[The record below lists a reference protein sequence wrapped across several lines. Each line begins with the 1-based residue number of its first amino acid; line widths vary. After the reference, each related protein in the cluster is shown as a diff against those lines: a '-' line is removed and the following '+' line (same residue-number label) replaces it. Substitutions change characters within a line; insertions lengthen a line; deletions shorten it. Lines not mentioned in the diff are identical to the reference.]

1 MSFRS
6 RALLACLVLAFYCS
20 LSPAPALASAS
31 LYRGEEVLGSV
42 ATTVGPRAGAW
53 VCLEDVGALLGFTGL
68 RSGEELQLVRDDV
81 RLRVVMNAAVAWRD
95 IYLVPLSDAPFE
107 RDGRCWLDV
116 GSAAALFQRAAGE
129 GERNRLRFQADNH
142 AAEVSEPAGPEEPA
156 AVRVDEPVP
165 ASEGVAASP
174 APDEGVAPVAQQPA
188 RRQERFETFRKDAPT
203 RRPAHPS
210 LDGGELRG
218 LRWSTSSGRIRVVA
232 DTSDGAD
239 PEVRMEGSV
248 LRALFAS
255 ARADLEGLPSPYK
268 NVEAELKKVEGGAE
282 LTFTSNSLRVEKMVL
297 DAPRRIVFDL
307 FFSPETRIQE
317 VPRPAPDRQS
327 APAVE
332 VETTLTAPQV
342 RTPVPQAPPKAPAR
356 QRQGGRKLAVVDPGH
371 GGKDPGA
378 SANGVREKDI
388 NLAIG
393 LALERA
399 LNARGI
405 DVVMTRRTDVYLTLQ
420 ERTDVANREQA
431 DVFVSVHA
439 NALPSVKRTS
449 GFEIYL
455 MALPTDKD
463 ALTLAKIE
471 NRELAEE
478 SQAGQ
483 ASDRRT
489 EVLLQILGDMQQNN
503 KISESTGLAE
513 ALFEAGRGGGIPM
526 KRVAQAP
533 FFVLRGAGM
542 PAVLLETGFVTNATE
557 AKLLAHPGY
566 QERIAEAMAT
576 GVAQYLR

>member
-1 MSFRS
+1 
-6 RALLACLVLAFYCS
+6 
-20 LSPAPALASAS
+20 
-31 LYRGEEVLGSV
+31 
-42 ATTVGPRAGAW
+42 
-53 VCLEDVGALLGFTGL
+53 
-68 RSGEELQLVRDDV
+68 
-81 RLRVVMNAAVAWRD
+81 MNAAVAWRD

-107 RDGRCWLDV
+107 RDGRCWLDA

-129 GERNRLRFQADNH
+129 GERNRLRFQADRN
-142 AAEVSEPAGPEEPA
+142 AAVEPEPAGPEEPA
-156 AVRVDEPVP
+156 AVRADAPPPE
-165 ASEGVAASP
+165 SEKVAASP
-174 APDEGVAPVAQQPA
+174 ASDRGGAPVAQQPA
-188 RRQERFETFRKDAPT
+188 RRQERFETFRKDAPGQ
-203 RRPAHPS
+203 RPAHPS
-210 LDGGELRG
+210 LDGGELQG

-232 DTSDGAD
+232 DASDGAD
-239 PEVRMEGSV
+239 PEVRMEGGV

-255 ARADLEGLPSPYK
+255 ARADLEGLSSPYR
-268 NVEAELKKVEGGAE
+268 NVEAELKKGEGGAE
-282 LTFTSNSLRVEKMVL
+282 LTFTSDSLRVEKMVL

-317 VPRPAPDRQS
+317 VPRPAP
-327 APAVE
+327 APTVE
-332 VETTLTAPQV
+332 VETTIAAPQE
-342 RTPVPQAPPKAPAR
+342 RKPVPQAPPKGPAR
-356 QRQGGRKLAVVDPGH
+356 GRQGGRKLAVVDPGH

-393 LALERA
+393 LALEKA

-420 ERTDVANREQA
+420 ERTDIANKEQA

-478 SQAGQ
+478 SHAGQ

-513 ALFEAGRGGGIPM
+513 ALFAAGKGDGIPM

-566 QERIAEAMAT
+566 QARIAEAMAA
-576 GVAQYLR
+576 GVAKYLN

>member
-6 RALLACLVLAFYCS
+6 RALLACLVLAFCCS

-68 RSGEELQLVRDDV
+68 RSGEELQLVRDDI

-107 RDGRCWLDV
+107 RDGRCWLDA

-129 GERNRLRFQADNH
+129 GERNRLRFQADRN
-142 AAEVSEPAGPEEPA
+142 AAVEPEPAGPEEPA
-156 AVRVDEPVP
+156 AVRADAPPPE
-165 ASEGVAASP
+165 SEKVAASP
-174 APDEGVAPVAQQPA
+174 ASDRGGAPVAQQPA
-188 RRQERFETFRKDAPT
+188 RRQERFETFRKDAPG

-210 LDGGELRG
+210 LDGGELQG

-232 DTSDGAD
+232 DASDGAD
-239 PEVRMEGSV
+239 PEVRMEGGV

-255 ARADLEGLPSPYK
+255 ARADLEGLPSPYR
-268 NVEAELKKVEGGAE
+268 NVEAELKKGEGGAE
-282 LTFTSNSLRVEKMVL
+282 LTFTSDSLRVEKMVL

-317 VPRPAPDRQS
+317 VPRPAP

-332 VETTLTAPQV
+332 VETTITAPQE
-342 RTPVPQAPPKAPAR
+342 RKPVPQAPPKGPAR
-356 QRQGGRKLAVVDPGH
+356 GRQGGRKLAVVDPGH

-393 LALERA
+393 LALEKA

-420 ERTDVANREQA
+420 ERTDIANKEQA

-478 SQAGQ
+478 SHAGQ

-513 ALFEAGRGGGIPM
+513 ALFAAGKGDGIPM

-566 QERIAEAMAT
+566 QARIAEAMAA
-576 GVAQYLR
+576 GVAKYLN

>member
-6 RALLACLVLAFYCS
+6 RALLACLVLAFCCS

-42 ATTVGPRAGAW
+42 ATTTGPRAGAW

-107 RDGRCWLDV
+107 RDGRCWLDA

-129 GERNRLRFQADNH
+129 GERNRLRFQADRN
-142 AAEVSEPAGPEEPA
+142 AAVEPEPAGPEEPA
-156 AVRVDEPVP
+156 AVRADAPPPE
-165 ASEGVAASP
+165 SEKVAASP
-174 APDEGVAPVAQQPA
+174 ASDRGGAPVAQQPA
-188 RRQERFETFRKDAPT
+188 RRQERFETFRKDAPG

-210 LDGGELRG
+210 LDGGELQG

-232 DTSDGAD
+232 DASDGAD
-239 PEVRMEGSV
+239 PEVRMEGGV

-255 ARADLEGLPSPYK
+255 ARADLEGLPSPYR
-268 NVEAELKKVEGGAE
+268 NVEAELKKGEGGAE
-282 LTFTSNSLRVEKMVL
+282 LTFTSDSLRVEKMVL

-317 VPRPAPDRQS
+317 VPRPAP

-332 VETTLTAPQV
+332 VETTITAPQE
-342 RTPVPQAPPKAPAR
+342 RKPVPQAPPKGPAR
-356 QRQGGRKLAVVDPGH
+356 GRQGGRKLAVVDPGH

-393 LALERA
+393 LALEKA

-420 ERTDVANREQA
+420 ERTDIANKEQA

-478 SQAGQ
+478 SHAGQ

-513 ALFEAGRGGGIPM
+513 ALFAAGKGDGIPM

-566 QERIAEAMAT
+566 QARIAEAMAA
-576 GVAQYLR
+576 GVAKYLN

>member
-6 RALLACLVLAFYCS
+6 RALLAYLVLAFCCS

-107 RDGRCWLDV
+107 RDGRCWLDA

-129 GERNRLRFQADNH
+129 GERNRLRFQADRN
-142 AAEVSEPAGPEEPA
+142 AAVEPEPAGPEEPA
-156 AVRVDEPVP
+156 AVRADAPPPE
-165 ASEGVAASP
+165 SEKVAASP
-174 APDEGVAPVAQQPA
+174 ASDRGGAPVAQQPA
-188 RRQERFETFRKDAPT
+188 RRQERFETFRKDAPG

-210 LDGGELRG
+210 LDGGELQG

-232 DTSDGAD
+232 DASDGAD
-239 PEVRMEGSV
+239 PEVRMEGGV

-255 ARADLEGLPSPYK
+255 ARADLEGLPSPYR
-268 NVEAELKKVEGGAE
+268 NVEAELKKGEGGAE
-282 LTFTSNSLRVEKMVL
+282 LTFTSDSLRVEKMVL

-317 VPRPAPDRQS
+317 VPRPAP

-332 VETTLTAPQV
+332 VETTITAPQE
-342 RTPVPQAPPKAPAR
+342 RKPVPQAPPKGPVR
-356 QRQGGRKLAVVDPGH
+356 GRQGGRKLAVVDPGH

-393 LALERA
+393 LALEKA

-420 ERTDVANREQA
+420 ERTDIANKEQA

-463 ALTLAKIE
+463 ALTLARIE

-478 SQAGQ
+478 SHAGQ

-513 ALFEAGRGGGIPM
+513 ALFAAGKGDGIPM

-566 QERIAEAMAT
+566 QARIAEAMAA
-576 GVAQYLR
+576 GVAKYLN

>member
-6 RALLACLVLAFYCS
+6 RALLACLVLAFCCS

-107 RDGRCWLDV
+107 RDGRCWLDA

-129 GERNRLRFQADNH
+129 GERNRLRFQADRN
-142 AAEVSEPAGPEEPA
+142 AAVEPEPAGPEEPA
-156 AVRVDEPVP
+156 AVRADAPPPE
-165 ASEGVAASP
+165 SEKVAASP
-174 APDEGVAPVAQQPA
+174 ASDRGGAPVAQQPA
-188 RRQERFETFRKDAPT
+188 RRQERFETFRKDAPG

-210 LDGGELRG
+210 LDGGELQG

-232 DTSDGAD
+232 DASDGAD
-239 PEVRMEGSV
+239 PEVRMEGGV

-255 ARADLEGLPSPYK
+255 ARADLEGLPSPYR
-268 NVEAELKKVEGGAE
+268 NVEAELKKGEGGAE
-282 LTFTSNSLRVEKMVL
+282 LTFTSDSLRVEKMVL

-317 VPRPAPDRQS
+317 VPRPAP

-332 VETTLTAPQV
+332 VETTITAPQE
-342 RTPVPQAPPKAPAR
+342 RKPVPQAPPKGPAR
-356 QRQGGRKLAVVDPGH
+356 GRQGGRKLAVVDPGH

-393 LALERA
+393 LALEKA

-420 ERTDVANREQA
+420 ERTDIANKEQA

-478 SQAGQ
+478 SHAGQ

-513 ALFEAGRGGGIPM
+513 ALFAAGKGDGIPM

-566 QERIAEAMAT
+566 QARSAEAMAA
-576 GVAQYLR
+576 GVAKYLN

>member
-6 RALLACLVLAFYCS
+6 RVLLACLVLAFCCS

-107 RDGRCWLDV
+107 RDGRCWLDA

-129 GERNRLRFQADNH
+129 GERNRLRFQTDRN
-142 AAEVSEPAGPEEPA
+142 AAVEPEPAGPEEPA
-156 AVRVDEPVP
+156 AVRADAPPPE
-165 ASEGVAASP
+165 SEKVAASP
-174 APDEGVAPVAQQPA
+174 ASDRGGAPVAQQPA
-188 RRQERFETFRKDAPT
+188 RRQERFETFRKDAPG

-210 LDGGELRG
+210 LDGGELQG

-232 DTSDGAD
+232 DASDGAD
-239 PEVRMEGSV
+239 PEVRMEGGV

-255 ARADLEGLPSPYK
+255 ARADLEGLPSPYR
-268 NVEAELKKVEGGAE
+268 NVEAELKKGEGGAE
-282 LTFTSNSLRVEKMVL
+282 LTFTSDSLRVEKMVL

-317 VPRPAPDRQS
+317 VPRPAP

-332 VETTLTAPQV
+332 VETTITAPQE
-342 RTPVPQAPPKAPAR
+342 RKPVPQAPPKGPAR
-356 QRQGGRKLAVVDPGH
+356 GRQGGRKLAVVDPGH

-393 LALERA
+393 LALEKA

-420 ERTDVANREQA
+420 ERTDIANKEQA

-463 ALTLAKIE
+463 ALTLARIE

-478 SQAGQ
+478 SHAGQ

-513 ALFEAGRGGGIPM
+513 ALFAAGKGDGIPM

-566 QERIAEAMAT
+566 QARIAEAMAA
-576 GVAQYLR
+576 GVAKYLN

>member
-6 RALLACLVLAFYCS
+6 RALLACLVLAFCCS

-107 RDGRCWLDV
+107 RDGRCWLDA

-129 GERNRLRFQADNH
+129 GERNRLRFQADRN
-142 AAEVSEPAGPEEPA
+142 AALEPEPVGPEEPV
-156 AVRVDEPVP
+156 AVRADAPPPE
-165 ASEGVAASP
+165 SEKVAASP
-174 APDEGVAPVAQQPA
+174 ASDRGGAPVAQQPA
-188 RRQERFETFRKDAPT
+188 RRQERFETFRKDAPG

-210 LDGGELRG
+210 LDGGELQG

-232 DTSDGAD
+232 DASDGAD
-239 PEVRMEGSV
+239 PEVRMEGGV

-255 ARADLEGLPSPYK
+255 ARADLEGLPSPYR

-282 LTFTSNSLRVEKMVL
+282 LTFTSDSLRVEKMVL

-317 VPRPAPDRQS
+317 VPRPAP

-332 VETTLTAPQV
+332 VETTITAPQE
-342 RTPVPQAPPKAPAR
+342 RKPVPQAPPKGPAR
-356 QRQGGRKLAVVDPGH
+356 GRQGGRKLAVVDPGH

-393 LALERA
+393 LALEKA

-420 ERTDVANREQA
+420 ERTDIANKEQA

-478 SQAGQ
+478 SHAGQ

-513 ALFEAGRGGGIPM
+513 ALFAAGQGGGIPM

-566 QERIAEAMAT
+566 QARIAEAMAA
-576 GVAQYLR
+576 GVAKYLN

>member
-6 RALLACLVLAFYCS
+6 RALLACLVLAFCCS

-107 RDGRCWLDV
+107 RDGRCWLDA

-129 GERNRLRFQADNH
+129 GERNRLRFQADRN
-142 AAEVSEPAGPEEPA
+142 AAVEPEPAGPEEPA
-156 AVRVDEPVP
+156 AVRADAPPPE
-165 ASEGVAASP
+165 SEKVAASP
-174 APDEGVAPVAQQPA
+174 ASDRGGAPVAQQPA
-188 RRQERFETFRKDAPT
+188 RRQERFETFRKDAPS

-210 LDGGELRG
+210 LDGGELQG

-232 DTSDGAD
+232 DASDGAD
-239 PEVRMEGSV
+239 PEVRMEGGV

-255 ARADLEGLPSPYK
+255 ARADLEGLPSPYR
-268 NVEAELKKVEGGAE
+268 NVEAELKKGEGGAE
-282 LTFTSNSLRVEKMVL
+282 LTFTSDSLRVEKMVL

-317 VPRPAPDRQS
+317 VPRPAP

-332 VETTLTAPQV
+332 VETTITAPQE
-342 RTPVPQAPPKAPAR
+342 RKPVPQAPPKGPAR
-356 QRQGGRKLAVVDPGH
+356 GRQGGRKLAVVDPGH

-393 LALERA
+393 LALEKA

-420 ERTDVANREQA
+420 ERTDIANKEQA

-478 SQAGQ
+478 SHAGQ

-513 ALFEAGRGGGIPM
+513 ALFAAGKGDGIPM

-566 QERIAEAMAT
+566 QARIAEAMAA
-576 GVAQYLR
+576 GVAKYLN

>member
-1 MSFRS
+1 M
-6 RALLACLVLAFYCS
+6 
-20 LSPAPALASAS
+20 
-31 LYRGEEVLGSV
+31 
-42 ATTVGPRAGAW
+42 
-53 VCLEDVGALLGFTGL
+53 
-68 RSGEELQLVRDDV
+68 
-81 RLRVVMNAAVAWRD
+81 
-95 IYLVPLSDAPFE
+95 
-107 RDGRCWLDV
+107 
-116 GSAAALFQRAAGE
+116 
-129 GERNRLRFQADNH
+129 
-142 AAEVSEPAGPEEPA
+142 
-156 AVRVDEPVP
+156 
-165 ASEGVAASP
+165 
-174 APDEGVAPVAQQPA
+174 
-188 RRQERFETFRKDAPT
+188 
-203 RRPAHPS
+203 
-210 LDGGELRG
+210 
-218 LRWSTSSGRIRVVA
+218 
-232 DTSDGAD
+232 
-239 PEVRMEGSV
+239 
-248 LRALFAS
+248 
-255 ARADLEGLPSPYK
+255 
-268 NVEAELKKVEGGAE
+268 
-282 LTFTSNSLRVEKMVL
+282 
-297 DAPRRIVFDL
+297 
-307 FFSPETRIQE
+307 
-317 VPRPAPDRQS
+317 
-327 APAVE
+327 E
-332 VETTLTAPQV
+332 VETTITAPQE
-342 RTPVPQAPPKAPAR
+342 RKPVPQAPPKGPAR
-356 QRQGGRKLAVVDPGH
+356 GRQGGRKLAVVDPGH

-393 LALERA
+393 LALEKA

-420 ERTDVANREQA
+420 ERTDIANKEQA

-478 SQAGQ
+478 SHAGQ

-513 ALFEAGRGGGIPM
+513 ALFAAGKGDGIPM

-566 QERIAEAMAT
+566 QARIAEAMAA
-576 GVAQYLR
+576 GVAKYLN

>member
-6 RALLACLVLAFYCS
+6 RALLACLVLAFCCS

-107 RDGRCWLDV
+107 RDGRCWLDA

-129 GERNRLRFQADNH
+129 GERNRLRFQADRN
-142 AAEVSEPAGPEEPA
+142 AAVEPEPAGPEEPA
-156 AVRVDEPVP
+156 AVRADAPPPE
-165 ASEGVAASP
+165 SEKVAASP
-174 APDEGVAPVAQQPA
+174 ASDRGGAPVAQQPA
-188 RRQERFETFRKDAPT
+188 RRQERFETFRKDAPG

-210 LDGGELRG
+210 LDGGELQG

-232 DTSDGAD
+232 DASDGAD
-239 PEVRMEGSV
+239 PEVRMEGGV

-255 ARADLEGLPSPYK
+255 ARADLEGLPSPYR
-268 NVEAELKKVEGGAE
+268 NVEAELKKGEGGAE
-282 LTFTSNSLRVEKMVL
+282 LTFTSDSLRVEKMVL

-317 VPRPAPDRQS
+317 VPRPAP

-332 VETTLTAPQV
+332 VETTITAPQE
-342 RTPVPQAPPKAPAR
+342 RKPVPQAPPKGPAR
-356 QRQGGRKLAVVDPGH
+356 GRQGGRKLAVVDPGH

-393 LALERA
+393 LALEKA

-420 ERTDVANREQA
+420 ERTDIANKEQA

-463 ALTLAKIE
+463 ALTLARIE

-478 SQAGQ
+478 SHAGQ

-513 ALFEAGRGGGIPM
+513 ALFAAGKGDGIPM

-566 QERIAEAMAT
+566 QARIAEAMAA
-576 GVAQYLR
+576 GVAKYLN

>member
-6 RALLACLVLAFYCS
+6 RALLACLVLAFCCS

-42 ATTVGPRAGAW
+42 ATTTGPRAGAW

-107 RDGRCWLDV
+107 QDGRCWLDA

-129 GERNRLRFQADNH
+129 GERNRLRFQADRN
-142 AAEVSEPAGPEEPA
+142 AAVEPEPAGPEEPA
-156 AVRVDEPVP
+156 AVRADAPPPE
-165 ASEGVAASP
+165 SEKVAASP
-174 APDEGVAPVAQQPA
+174 ASDRGGAPVAQQPA
-188 RRQERFETFRKDAPT
+188 RRQERFETFRKDAPGQ
-203 RRPAHPS
+203 RPAHPS
-210 LDGGELRG
+210 LDGGELQG

-232 DTSDGAD
+232 DASDGAD
-239 PEVRMEGSV
+239 PEVRMEGGV

-255 ARADLEGLPSPYK
+255 ARADLEGLSSPYR
-268 NVEAELKKVEGGAE
+268 NVEAELKKGEGGAE
-282 LTFTSNSLRVEKMVL
+282 LTFTSDSLRVEKMVL

-317 VPRPAPDRQS
+317 VPRPAP
-327 APAVE
+327 APTVE
-332 VETTLTAPQV
+332 VETTIAAPQE
-342 RTPVPQAPPKAPAR
+342 RKPVPQAPPKGPAR
-356 QRQGGRKLAVVDPGH
+356 GRQGGRKLAVVDPGH

-393 LALERA
+393 LALEKA

-463 ALTLAKIE
+463 ALTLARIE
-471 NRELAEE
+471 TRALAEE
-478 SQAGQ
+478 SHAGQ

-566 QERIAEAMAT
+566 QARIAEAMAA
-576 GVAQYLR
+576 GVAKYLN

>member
-6 RALLACLVLAFYCS
+6 RALLACFVLAFCCV
-20 LSPAPALASAS
+20 LSPASALANAS

-42 ATTVGPRAGAW
+42 ATTAGPRAGAW
-53 VCLEDVGALLGFTGL
+53 VCLEDVGALLGFTRL
-68 RSGEELQLVRDDV
+68 RNGEELQLVRDDI
-81 RLRVVMNAAVAWRD
+81 RLRMVMNAAVAWRD

-107 RDGRCWLDV
+107 RDGRCWLDA
-116 GSAAALFQRAAGE
+116 GSAAALFQRAAGA
-129 GERNRLRFQADNH
+129 GERNRLRFRADDN
-142 AAEVSEPAGPEEPA
+142 AAGVPEPVGPEEPA
-156 AVRVDEPVP
+156 AVRADEPRP
-165 ASEGVAASP
+165 GTEGVAVGP
-174 APDEGVAPVAQQPA
+174 APDGGTAPVVQQPA
-188 RRQERFETFRKDAPT
+188 RRQERFETFRKDAPS

-210 LDGGELRG
+210 LDGGELQG
-218 LRWSTSSGRIRVVA
+218 LRWSASSGRIRVVA
-232 DTSDGAD
+232 DASDGTD
-239 PEVRMEGSV
+239 PEVRMEGGV

-255 ARADLEGLPSPYK
+255 AKADLEGLPSPYK
-268 NVEAELKKVEGGAE
+268 NVEAELKTVKGGAE
-282 LTFTSNSLRVEKMVL
+282 LTFASNSLRVEKMVL
-297 DAPRRIVFDL
+297 DAPRRIVFDI

-317 VPRPAPDRQS
+317 VPRPAPDRQP

-332 VETTLTAPQV
+332 VETTITAPQE
-342 RTPVPQAPPKAPAR
+342 RKPVPQAPPKVPAR
-356 QRQGGRKLAVVDPGH
+356 GRKLAVVDPGH

-378 SANGVREKDI
+378 CANGVREKDVT
-388 NLAIG
+388 LAIG

-576 GVAQYLR
+576 GVAQYLK

>member
-6 RALLACLVLAFYCS
+6 RALLACLVLAFCCS

-107 RDGRCWLDV
+107 RDGRCWLDA

-129 GERNRLRFQADNH
+129 GERNRLRFQADRN
-142 AAEVSEPAGPEEPA
+142 AAVEPEPAGPEEPA
-156 AVRVDEPVP
+156 AVRADAPPPE
-165 ASEGVAASP
+165 SEKVAASP
-174 APDEGVAPVAQQPA
+174 ASDRGGAPVAQQPA
-188 RRQERFETFRKDAPT
+188 RRQERFETFRKDAPG

-210 LDGGELRG
+210 LDGGELQG

-232 DTSDGAD
+232 DASDGAD
-239 PEVRMEGSV
+239 PEVRMEGGV

-255 ARADLEGLPSPYK
+255 ARADLEGLPSPYR
-268 NVEAELKKVEGGAE
+268 NVEAELKKGEGGAE
-282 LTFTSNSLRVEKMVL
+282 LTFTSDSLRVEKMVL

-317 VPRPAPDRQS
+317 VPRPAP

-332 VETTLTAPQV
+332 VETTITAPQE
-342 RTPVPQAPPKAPAR
+342 RKPVPQAPPKGPAR
-356 QRQGGRKLAVVDPGH
+356 GRQGGRKLAVVDPGH

-393 LALERA
+393 LALEKA

-420 ERTDVANREQA
+420 ERTDIANKEQA

-478 SQAGQ
+478 SHAGQ

-513 ALFEAGRGGGIPM
+513 ALFAAGKGDGIPM

-566 QERIAEAMAT
+566 QARIAEAMAA
-576 GVAQYLR
+576 GVAKYLN

>member
-6 RALLACLVLAFYCS
+6 RALLACLVLAFCCS

-42 ATTVGPRAGAW
+42 ATTTGPRAGAW

-107 RDGRCWLDV
+107 RDGRCWLDA

-129 GERNRLRFQADNH
+129 GERNRLRFQADRN
-142 AAEVSEPAGPEEPA
+142 AAVEPEPAGPEEPA
-156 AVRVDEPVP
+156 AVRADAPPPE
-165 ASEGVAASP
+165 SEKVAASP
-174 APDEGVAPVAQQPA
+174 ASDRGGAPVAQQPA
-188 RRQERFETFRKDAPT
+188 RRQERFETFRKDAPG

-210 LDGGELRG
+210 LDGGELQG

-232 DTSDGAD
+232 DASDGAD
-239 PEVRMEGSV
+239 PEVRMEGGV

-255 ARADLEGLPSPYK
+255 ARADLEGLPSPYR
-268 NVEAELKKVEGGAE
+268 NVEAELKKGEGGAE
-282 LTFTSNSLRVEKMVL
+282 LTFTSDSLRVEKMVL

-317 VPRPAPDRQS
+317 VPRPAP

-332 VETTLTAPQV
+332 VETTITAPQE
-342 RTPVPQAPPKAPAR
+342 RKPVPQAPPKGPAR
-356 QRQGGRKLAVVDPGH
+356 GRQGGRKLAVVDPGH

-393 LALERA
+393 LALEKA

-420 ERTDVANREQA
+420 ERTDIANKEQA

-463 ALTLAKIE
+463 ALTLARIE

-478 SQAGQ
+478 SHAGQ

-513 ALFEAGRGGGIPM
+513 ALFAAGKGDGIPM

-566 QERIAEAMAT
+566 QARIAEAMAA
-576 GVAQYLR
+576 GVAKYLN

>member
-6 RALLACLVLAFYCS
+6 RALLACLVLAFCCS

-107 RDGRCWLDV
+107 RDGRCWLDA

-129 GERNRLRFQADNH
+129 GERNRLRFQADRN
-142 AAEVSEPAGPEEPA
+142 AAVEPEPAGPEEPA
-156 AVRVDEPVP
+156 AVRADAPPPE
-165 ASEGVAASP
+165 SEKVAASP
-174 APDEGVAPVAQQPA
+174 ASDRGGAPVAQQPA
-188 RRQERFETFRKDAPT
+188 RRQERFETFRKDAPGQ
-203 RRPAHPS
+203 RPAHPS
-210 LDGGELRG
+210 LDGGELQG

-232 DTSDGAD
+232 DASDGAD
-239 PEVRMEGSV
+239 PEVRMEGGV

-255 ARADLEGLPSPYK
+255 ARADLEGLPSPYR
-268 NVEAELKKVEGGAE
+268 NVEAELKKGEGGAE
-282 LTFTSNSLRVEKMVL
+282 LTFTSDSLRVEKMVL

-317 VPRPAPDRQS
+317 VPRPAP
-327 APAVE
+327 APTVE
-332 VETTLTAPQV
+332 VETTIAAPQE
-342 RTPVPQAPPKAPAR
+342 RKPVPQAPPKGPAR
-356 QRQGGRKLAVVDPGH
+356 GRQGGRKLAVVDPGH

-393 LALERA
+393 LALEKA

-420 ERTDVANREQA
+420 ERTDIANKEQA

-478 SQAGQ
+478 SHAGQ

-513 ALFEAGRGGGIPM
+513 ALFAAGKGDGIPM

-566 QERIAEAMAT
+566 QARIAEAMAA
-576 GVAQYLR
+576 GVAKYLN

>member
-6 RALLACLVLAFYCS
+6 RALLACLVLAFCCS

-107 RDGRCWLDV
+107 RDGRCWLDA

-129 GERNRLRFQADNH
+129 GERNRLRFQADRN
-142 AAEVSEPAGPEEPA
+142 AAVEPEPAGPEEPA
-156 AVRVDEPVP
+156 AVRADAPPPE
-165 ASEGVAASP
+165 SEKVAASP
-174 APDEGVAPVAQQPA
+174 ASDRGGAPVAQQPA
-188 RRQERFETFRKDAPT
+188 RRQERFETFRKDAPG

-210 LDGGELRG
+210 LDGGELQG

-232 DTSDGAD
+232 DASDGAD
-239 PEVRMEGSV
+239 PEVRMEGGV

-255 ARADLEGLPSPYK
+255 ARADLEGLSSPYR
-268 NVEAELKKVEGGAE
+268 NVEAELKKGEGGAE
-282 LTFTSNSLRVEKMVL
+282 LTFTSDSLRVEKMVL

-317 VPRPAPDRQS
+317 VPRPAP
-327 APAVE
+327 APTVE
-332 VETTLTAPQV
+332 VETTIAAPQE
-342 RTPVPQAPPKAPAR
+342 RKPVPQAPPKGPAR
-356 QRQGGRKLAVVDPGH
+356 GRQGGRKLAVVDPGH

-393 LALERA
+393 LALEKA

-420 ERTDVANREQA
+420 ERTDIANKEQA

-478 SQAGQ
+478 SHAGQ

-513 ALFEAGRGGGIPM
+513 ALFAAGKGDGIPM

-566 QERIAEAMAT
+566 QARIAEAMAA
-576 GVAQYLR
+576 GVAKYLN

>member
-6 RALLACLVLAFYCS
+6 RALLACLVLAFCCS

-107 RDGRCWLDV
+107 RDGRCWLDA

-129 GERNRLRFQADNH
+129 GERNRLRFQADRN
-142 AAEVSEPAGPEEPA
+142 AAVEPEPAGPEEPA
-156 AVRVDEPVP
+156 AVRADAPPPE
-165 ASEGVAASP
+165 SEKVAASP
-174 APDEGVAPVAQQPA
+174 ASDRGGAPVAQQPA
-188 RRQERFETFRKDAPT
+188 RRQERFETFRKDAT
-203 RRPAHPS
+203 GRRPAHPS
-210 LDGGELRG
+210 LDGGELQG

-232 DTSDGAD
+232 DASDGAD
-239 PEVRMEGSV
+239 PEVRMEGGV

-255 ARADLEGLPSPYK
+255 ARADLEGLPSPYR
-268 NVEAELKKVEGGAE
+268 NVEAELKKGEGGAE
-282 LTFTSNSLRVEKMVL
+282 LTFTSDSLRVEKMVL

-317 VPRPAPDRQS
+317 VPRPAP

-332 VETTLTAPQV
+332 VETTITAPQE
-342 RTPVPQAPPKAPAR
+342 RKPVPQAPPKGPAR
-356 QRQGGRKLAVVDPGH
+356 GRQGGRKLAVVDPGH

-393 LALERA
+393 LALEKA

-420 ERTDVANREQA
+420 ERTDIANKEQA

-478 SQAGQ
+478 SHAGQ

-513 ALFEAGRGGGIPM
+513 ALFAAGKGDGIPM

-566 QERIAEAMAT
+566 QARIAEAMAA
-576 GVAQYLR
+576 GVAKYLN